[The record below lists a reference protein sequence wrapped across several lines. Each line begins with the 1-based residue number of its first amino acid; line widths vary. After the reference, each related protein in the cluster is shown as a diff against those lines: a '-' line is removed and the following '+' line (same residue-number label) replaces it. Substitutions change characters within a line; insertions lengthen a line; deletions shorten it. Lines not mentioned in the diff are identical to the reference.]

1 MRAVRLVAPG
11 DLRVEEVPDP
21 VAGPGEVVLAVGGA
35 GLCHSDLHVR
45 HLTEEVIPLPLT
57 LGHEIAGSVVS
68 LGPGVVEWSEGERA
82 VVHLVWACG
91 ACPACRR
98 GDDNVC
104 HAAGRGAQ
112 PPAPGLG
119 PAGGMADLVVVP
131 ARHLV
136 RLDRLD
142 PVQAAPLADAGMTSH
157 HALRNSAAVL
167 RPGATAVV
175 IGVGGLGHVMVQ
187 LLRELT
193 GCRVVAVDRGEDRLD
208 LARGLGAHRTIDAED
223 GDVATAVLELTSGR
237 GAEAF
242 FDFVGADATVDAVA
256 RGIAPD
262 GIAQLTGIGGGVVPL
277 VAEPRFGLGWP
288 WGASLRSSYGG
299 TMADLEACVALAEAG
314 RLRVETE
321 TFDLGDAL
329 TAFDRLEQGTIRG
342 RAVLVP

>member
-1 MRAVRLVAPG
+1 MRALRLVAPG
-11 DLRVEEVPDP
+11 ELRVEDVPEP
-21 VAGPGEVVLAVGGA
+21 VAGPGQVVLAVRGA

-45 HLTEEVIPLPLT
+45 HLAEEVIPLPLT
-57 LGHEIAGSVVS
+57 LGHEIAGSVAS
-68 LGPGVVEWSEGERA
+68 LGPDVTGWSEGDRA

-91 ACPACRR
+91 VCPACRR

-112 PPAPGLG
+112 PPTPGLG
-119 PAGGMADLVVVP
+119 PDGGMADLVVVP
-131 ARHLV
+131 ARFLV
-136 RLDRLD
+136 RLDRVD
-142 PVQAAPLADAGMTSH
+142 PVQAAPLADAGMTSY
-157 HALRNSAAVL
+157 HALRNSAGVL
-167 RPGATAVV
+167 RPGSTAVV

-193 GCRVVAVDRGEDRLD
+193 GCRIVAVDRGAERLSF
-208 LARGLGAHRTIDAED
+208 AAGLGAHETIDADD
-223 GDVATAVLELTSGR
+223 GDVADAVLELTSGR

-242 FDFVGADATVDAVA
+242 FDFVGADVTVDAVA

-262 GIAQLTGIGGGVVPL
+262 GIAQLTGLGGGAVPL
-277 VAEPRFGLGWP
+277 AAEPRFGAGWP

-314 RLRVETE
+314 RLTVETE
-321 TFDLGDAL
+321 TFGLEDAL
-329 TAFDRLEQGTIRG
+329 TAFDRLEQGAIRG

>member
-21 VAGPGEVVLAVGGA
+21 VAGPGEVVLTVGGA

-45 HLTEEVIPLPLT
+45 HFAEEIIPLPLT
-57 LGHEIAGSVVS
+57 LGHEIAGSVASV
-68 LGPGVVEWSEGERA
+68 GRDVVGWSEGDRA
-82 VVHLVWACG
+82 VLHLVWACG
-91 ACPACRR
+91 ECPACRR

-112 PPAPGLG
+112 PPTPGLG
-119 PAGGMADLVVVP
+119 PAGGMAEYVVVP
-131 ARHLV
+131 ARFLV
-136 RLDRLD
+136 RLGGVDA
-142 PVQAAPLADAGMTSH
+142 VQAAPLADAGMTSY

-193 GCRVVAVDRGEDRLD
+193 GCRIVAVDRGAERLGF
-208 LARGLGAHRTIDAED
+208 ATELGAHETIDVAD
-223 GDVATAVLELTSGR
+223 GDVASTVLELTGGR

-242 FDFVGADATVDAVA
+242 FDFVGVDTTVDAIA

-262 GIAQLTGIGGGVVPL
+262 GIAQLTGIGGGSVPL

-314 RLRVETE
+314 RLTVHTE
-321 TFDLGDAL
+321 TFALDDAL
-329 TAFDRLEQGTIRG
+329 TAFDRLEKGEIRG

>member
-11 DLRVEEVPDP
+11 ELRVIEVPDP

-35 GLCHSDLHVR
+35 GLCHSDVHVR
-45 HLTEEVIPLPLT
+45 HLAEEVLPLPLT
-57 LGHEIAGSVVS
+57 LGHEIAGAVASV
-68 LGPGVVEWSEGERA
+68 GPGVEQWAAGDRA

-91 ACPACRR
+91 ICPACRR

-112 PPAPGLG
+112 PPTPGLG
-119 PAGGMADLVVVP
+119 PAGGMADYVVVP
-131 ARHLV
+131 ARFLV
-136 RLDRLD
+136 RLDRVG
-142 PVQAAPLADAGMTSH
+142 PVQAAPLADAGMTSY
-157 HALRNSAAVL
+157 HALRNSARVL

-193 GCRVVAVDRGEDRLD
+193 CCRIVAVDRGAERLTF
-208 LARGLGAHRTIDAED
+208 ASSLGAHEVIDAD
-223 GDVATAVLELTSGR
+223 PGDPAAAILDLTTGR

-242 FDFVGADATVDAVA
+242 FDFVGVDATVDTMVRAV
-256 RGIAPD
+256 APD
-262 GIAQLTGIGGGVVPL
+262 GIAQLTGIGGGAVPIA
-277 VAEPRFGLGWP
+277 AEPRFGAGWP

-299 TMADLEACVALAEAG
+299 TMSDLEACVALAEAG

-321 TFDLGDAL
+321 TFALDDAL
-329 TAFDRLEQGTIRG
+329 AAFDRLEKGEIRG

>member
-11 DLRVEEVPDP
+11 ELRVMEVPDP

-35 GLCHSDLHVR
+35 GLCHSDVHVR
-45 HLTEEVIPLPLT
+45 HLADEVLPLPLT
-57 LGHEIAGSVVS
+57 LGHEIAGSLASV
-68 LGPGVVEWSEGERA
+68 GPGVAEWAEGDHA

-91 ACPACRR
+91 TCPACRR

-112 PPAPGLG
+112 PPTPGLG
-119 PAGGMADLVVVP
+119 PAGGMADYVVVP
-131 ARHLV
+131 AHFLV
-136 RLDRLD
+136 RLDRVG

-157 HALRNSAAVL
+157 HALRNSARVL

-175 IGVGGLGHVMVQ
+175 VGVGGLGHVMVQ

-193 GCRVVAVDRGEDRLD
+193 GCRIVAVDRGADRLS
-208 LARGLGAHRTIDAED
+208 LASSLGADEVLDAD
-223 GDVATAVLELTSGR
+223 GGDPAAAILDLTGGR

-242 FDFVGADATVDAVA
+242 FDFVGVDATVDAMV
-256 RGIAPD
+256 RSIAPD
-262 GIAQLTGIGGGVVPL
+262 GIAQLTGIGGGAVPIL
-277 VAEPRFGLGWP
+277 AEPRFGAGWP

-299 TMADLEACVALAEAG
+299 TMSDLEACVALAEVG
-314 RLRVETE
+314 RLTVETE
-321 TFDLGDAL
+321 TFALDDAL